1 MSWLLL
7 ISAIITEVLATTSMK
22 MSEGFTRL
30 WPSIGMAVGYT
41 IALGLLALTLRT
53 MEVSTAYALWSGLGT
68 ALVAV
73 IGVLVFGET
82 MDWAKLAG
90 LALIIAGVMLLNL
103 AGAH

>member
-7 ISAIITEVLATTSMK
+7 IGAIITEVLATTSMK

-30 WPSIGMAVGYT
+30 WPSIGMVVGYVV
-41 IALGLLALTLRT
+41 ALGLLTLTLRT
-53 MEVSTAYALWSGLGT
+53 LEVSTAYAMWSGLGT

-73 IGVLVFGET
+73 IGVFAFGET
-82 MDWAKLAG
+82 MDWTKLVG